1 VIVTGNY
8 TFLNYLVLALGF
20 LLLDDRF
27 FHRPSA
33 PVPPAPRHPL
43 LSNTAMAISTVMLSL
58 IAYVTT
64 AELITM
70 VLPVPL
76 PMEPVTLLEPLRIAN
91 QYGLFA
97 VMTRGRYEI
106 EFQGSRDGSNW
117 VAYPFRFKPQAL
129 DQAPGIYAPYQ
140 PRFEWNLWFASLGS
154 WQQNYL
160 VAQTEERLLKN
171 DPVVLALLAGNP
183 FAGSPPVQVR
193 AMLWQYWFTSIQ
205 QKRKTGAWWT
215 RKLLGVYA
223 PVLGRDAQGET
234 VIVAMPEPL
243 PPHD

>member
-1 VIVTGNY
+1 
-8 TFLNYLVLALGF
+8 
-20 LLLDDRF
+20 
-27 FHRPSA
+27 
-33 PVPPAPRHPL
+33 
-43 LSNTAMAISTVMLSL
+43 
-58 IAYVTT
+58 
-64 AELITM
+64 
-70 VLPVPL
+70 
-76 PMEPVTLLEPLRIAN
+76 MEPVTLLEPLRIAN

-171 DPVVLALLAGNP
+171 DPDVLALLAGNP